1 MFSCCA
7 KVVLSSLFLDV
18 SIFIDPAGISDVSK
32 TWYND
37 VAINDVFSDGEL
49 QEGQIWEALQVSV
62 YYKLDNLWAIV
73 DVNEQQVDGAM
84 SDVLDIGNIQKKI
97 NSFGAKCIEIDGHDI
112 EAMRQAKNEKHKD
125 HPYNSCKNSHLTK
138 VWTI

>member
-1 MFSCCA
+1 M
-7 KVVLSSLFLDV
+7 
-18 SIFIDPAGISDVSK
+18 
-32 TWYND
+32 
-37 VAINDVFSDGEL
+37 SDGEL

-97 NSFGAKCIEIDGHDI
+97 SSFGAKCIEIDGHDI

-125 HPYNSCKNSHLTK
+125 QPLIILARTSPYKGMEYLKKRFPRLHYVRFKSEEERSKMNLEISKELGIDPIK
-138 VWTI
+138 Y